1 MEKMKTADKIL
12 NAARAS
18 FAEDGYSG
26 THMDAIA
33 LRAGVNKAAL
43 YYHIGDKDTLYARV
57 LHEVLGNVA
66 EGVKQTVAAADG
78 PEEKLRSYI
87 RFMAAV
93 VIRNPELPPIMMR
106 ELAAGGVHLPRLVV
120 EDITGVLAI
129 LMGILEDGRKQGIF
143 TDIVP
148 FLVHTMIMGTIL
160 LYSKGE
166 PIKDRLS
173 WLPAS
178 LKHRD
183 RKLKGS
189 LGDAVG
195 ELVLKAIKK

>member
-1 MEKMKTADKIL
+1 
-12 NAARAS
+12 
-18 FAEDGYSG
+18 
-26 THMDAIA
+26 MDAIA

-57 LHEVLGNVA
+57 LHEVLGNIA
-66 EGVKQTVAAADG
+66 AGVKQAVAAADG

-87 RFMAAV
+87 RFMAAA

-106 ELAAGGVHLPRLVV
+106 EIAGGGAHLPRLVV
-120 EDITGVLAI
+120 EDIAGVLAI
-129 LMGILEDGRKQGIF
+129 LMGILDEGREKGIF
-143 TDIVP
+143 TDTVL
-148 FLVHTMIMGTIL
+148 FLIHTMIMGTIL
-160 LYSKGE
+160 LYSRSE
-166 PIKDRLS
+166 PIKDRQS

-178 LKHRD
+178 LKRRD

>member
-1 MEKMKTADKIL
+1 MAKVKTADKIL
-12 NAARAS
+12 NAARAA
-18 FAEDGYSG
+18 FAENGYCG

-57 LHEVLGNVA
+57 LHEVLGNIA
-66 EGVKQTVAAADG
+66 AGVKQAVAAADG

-87 RFMAAV
+87 RFMAAA

-106 ELAAGGVHLPRLVV
+106 EIAGGGAHLPRLVV
-120 EDITGVLAI
+120 EDIAGVLAI
-129 LMGILEDGRKQGIF
+129 LMGILDEGREKGIF
-143 TDIVP
+143 TDTVL
-148 FLVHTMIMGTIL
+148 FLIHTMIMGTIL
-160 LYSKGE
+160 LYSRSE
-166 PIKDRLS
+166 PIKDRQS

-178 LKHRD
+178 LKRRD